1 MVLVAAEPVRCK
13 RSAKSMISPLRFPTE
28 IHQEVAELAG
38 EFFSAHAHVDTILVV
53 NSCARGCAVAGSD
66 LDLAVLITAAAAS
79 QEVQSLTTLWQK
91 FIATQPLIH
100 RFRST
105 GRFTQVHLDVFD
117 GRMVPNVWDD
127 GGGPDYFEV
136 EIGNRLAYAVPL
148 HEAGAYFRQLQSQWL
163 PYYGEDLRLSRL
175 AMVREACARD
185 LEAIPFYLDRG
196 LYFQAFDRLYKAFQE
211 FLQALFLARRTYPLA
226 YNKWIREQ
234 VTEWLSLPTLYAE
247 LPPILSV
254 RNIGSPEL
262 GEKADSLRTLL
273 ERWTCPEP
281 HGHKKAQPSA
291 PPNGGPAAPPG
302 NSGVTEGPPS
312 VS

>member
-1 MVLVAAEPVRCK
+1 M
-13 RSAKSMISPLRFPTE
+13 
-28 IHQEVAELAG
+28 AG

-53 NSCARGCAVAGSD
+53 NSCARGWAVAGSD

-105 GRFTQVHLDVFD
+105 GRFNQVHLDVFD
-117 GRMVPNVWDD
+117 GRMVPTVWDD

-148 HEAGAYFRQLQSQWL
+148 HDAGAYFRQLQSQWL

-185 LEAIPFYLDRG
+185 LEAIPFYLNRG

-234 VTEWLSLPTLYAE
+234 VTEWLSLPDAVCRSFRRFFQFGTSKVLNLARRRRRC
-247 LPPILSV
+247 V
-254 RNIGSPEL
+254 RF
-262 GEKADSLRTLL
+262 
-273 ERWTCPEP
+273 W
-281 HGHKKAQPSA
+281 SA
-291 PPNGGPAAPPG
+291 GPAPNLTAMRRPNQALHRMAAPRRRLAIRESPRG
-302 NSGVTEGPPS
+302 RHR
-312 VS
+312 

>member
-1 MVLVAAEPVRCK
+1 
-13 RSAKSMISPLRFPTE
+13 MILGLTFPTE
-28 IHQEVAELAG
+28 LHRQVAELAG
-38 EFFSAHAHVDTILVV
+38 QFFSAQAQADTVLVV
-53 NSCARGCAVAGSD
+53 NSCARGRAVAGSD
-66 LDLAVLITAAAAS
+66 LDLAVLLMPTAAS
-79 QEVQSLTTLWQK
+79 EEIQSLTTLWQK
-91 FIATQPLIH
+91 FTTTQPLIH

-105 GRFTQVHLDVFD
+105 GTFNQVHLDVFD
-117 GRMVPNVWDD
+117 GRMIPTVWDD

-148 HEAGAYFRQLQSQWL
+148 HEPGAYFRHLQSQWL

-185 LEAIPFYLDRG
+185 LEAIPFFLKRG

-211 FLQALFLARRTYPLA
+211 FLQALFVARRKYPLA

-234 VTEWLSLPTLYAE
+234 VTEWLSLPRLYEE

-254 RNIGSPEL
+254 RNIESPEL
-262 GEKADSLRTLL
+262 GEKADALRTLL
-273 ERWTCPEP
+273 ERWTCPELQD
-281 HGHKKAQPSA
+281 HQAAQPDA

-302 NSGVTEGPPS
+302 NSGVTEVLPS